1 MQAAL
6 DLAAM
11 GITVYLVERSES
23 IGGNMGRLDKT
34 FPTNDCSTCMIAP
47 RMVACA
53 RHPNI
58 HILTM
63 SELVNLEGEPGR
75 FASRIRR
82 HPRYVDEKL
91 CIGCRQC
98 VDRCPKK
105 VPNPY
110 NANLDSRKAVYL
122 AHSQA
127 IPMVP
132 AIDTASCIYFQ
143 KGRCRLCEK
152 ICPTGAI
159 RFQDQPE
166 DLDLPVSAV
175 ILAGGYELALVPQAG
190 EYGLGRYPNVV
201 TSLDFERMLSAAGPF
216 GGHPHRPS
224 DGRIPGRIAWIQCV
238 ASRDS
243 ARNRNFCSSVCCMA
257 AVKQAMLVRE
267 HDAESQATIYYMDIR
282 AQGKDFDRYVN
293 RARDIQNVRFVRSM
307 LSQIIQNPENHNLV
321 ITYYDH
327 LSMEHREEEFDLV
340 VLSAGMKPSEGLAP
354 LLARLGLEVNA
365 YGFVQAD
372 LERPSHTSREGVFV
386 AGVLDGPKDIPE
398 SVTGAGA
405 AAASA
410 AAFLGMLEESGTSSM
425 KGFEELGEGEV
436 VAPSAETPAAEA
448 DQAPEALD
456 AFPDTVVSDAAAAA
470 GEGVEA
476 PRVGVFVCH
485 CGRNIAGVV
494 DVAAVRDHAA
504 KLPDV
509 VVAEDFQFSCSTQT
523 QERMKELIAAHNLNR
538 VVVAA
543 CSPRTH
549 EPLFRETLK
558 QKGLNPYLFE
568 MANIRDQCSW
578 VHGDQPEAATEKA
591 KGLVEAAVAR
601 SRLLEPVDDV
611 AVQVVQKALVIG
623 GGLAGMT
630 AALTLADQRVAVHL
644 IERERVLGGVA
655 RRIVHNLDGSSP
667 RRLVEQTAVR
677 VRSHRHIT
685 TWLGAEIKQLEGG
698 VGDFKGRIVQDG
710 RTVSVEAGAVIV
722 ATGGRPYEPTEYDYG
737 KHPAV
742 MTQLELEERFL
753 SAALELPDVT
763 VMIQC
768 VGSRS
773 EEFPMCSRVCC
784 SAAVK
789 NAIRILERKPDAAV
803 YVLYRDIRTFGFKE
817 EYYRRARDL
826 GAVFVRFEPDTPPEV
841 RIQEGR
847 IEVEI
852 FDPSSRMDLHI
863 VPDALVL
870 SSGIRPHP
878 GAVDVAR
885 MLKLSTGQEG
895 FFMEAHPKLSPLDA
909 NTQGVFL
916 CGLAH
921 SPRFI
926 EESLAQARGAA
937 GRAASLL
944 VQSEIRVSGTVAD
957 VIRDRCSACLTCVH
971 VCPYH
976 VPRMDAH
983 GISVIDPRGCQGCG
997 VCVAEC
1003 PAKAITMKH
1012 YTDAQL
1018 AAHSAT
1024 AASAPAHE

>member
-11 GITVYLVERSES
+11 GIGVHLLERSES

-58 HILTM
+58 RILTM
-63 SELVNLEGEPGR
+63 SELLGLDGEPGR
-75 FASRIRR
+75 FMARVRR

-98 VDRCPKK
+98 VDRCPRSS
-105 VPNPY
+105 PNPY
-110 NANLDSRKAVYL
+110 NAGMDQRKAIYL

-152 ICPTGAI
+152 ICPAGAV
-159 RFQDQPE
+159 RFDDPGQDF
-166 DLDLPVSAV
+166 DLPVGTV

-216 GGHPHRPS
+216 GGHPRRPS
-224 DGRIPGRIAWIQCV
+224 DGEAPRRIAWIQCV

-243 ARNRNFCSSVCCMA
+243 ARARNFCSSVCCMA

-267 HDAESQATIYYMDIR
+267 HDPQSSVAIYYMDIR
-282 AQGKDFDRYVN
+282 AQGKDFDRYVE
-293 RARDIQNVRFVRSM
+293 RARDSLRVRFVRSM
-307 LSQIIQNPENHNLV
+307 LSQIVEDPGSRNLV
-321 ITYYDH
+321 IAYYDH
-327 LSMEHREEEFDLV
+327 HTMEHRQEELDLV
-340 VLSAGMKPSEGLAP
+340 VLSAGMKPSTTMAP
-354 LLARLGLEVNA
+354 LLVKLGIDLNA
-365 YGFVQAD
+365 YGFVEPD
-372 LERPSHTSREGVFV
+372 LERPAHTSREGIFV
-386 AGVLDGPKDIPE
+386 AGVLDGPRDIPE
-398 SVTGAGA
+398 SVTGA
-405 AAASA
+405 S
-410 AAFLGMLEESGTSSM
+410 
-425 KGFEELGEGEV
+425 
-436 VAPSAETPAAEA
+436 
-448 DQAPEALD
+448 
-456 AFPDTVVSDAAAAA
+456 AAAAA
-470 GEGVEA
+470 AACCLRAAGGASPGGAAGKPGLDESMPGGRAAEGGETLGAADELSGVPAAAGPKLEDA

-504 KLPDV
+504 TLPHV

-523 QERMKELIAAHNLNR
+523 QERMKELIAAHGLNR

-549 EPLFRETLK
+549 EPLFRETLR

-578 VHGDQPEAATEKA
+578 VHGDDPGAATRKSRA
-591 KGLVEAAVAR
+591 LVEAAVAR
-601 SRLLEPVDDV
+601 AVLLEPVEDV
-611 AVQVVQKALVIG
+611 AVRVIQKALVIG

-630 AALTLADQRVAVHL
+630 AALTLADQGIPVTLV
-644 IERERVLGGVA
+644 EREERLGGVA
-655 RRIVHNLDGSSP
+655 RRIARSPGTSSP
-667 RRLVEQTAVR
+667 RRLVEETALR
-677 VRSHRHIT
+677 VRSHRDIAT
-685 TWLGAEIKQLEGG
+685 FLGGEVRQLEGG
-698 VGDFKGRIVQDG
+698 IGDFKGRIHQNG
-710 RTVSVEAGAVIV
+710 RSVTVEAGAIIV
-722 ATGGRPYEPTEYDYG
+722 ATGGLPYEPTEYHYG
-737 KHPAV
+737 SHPGIV
-742 MTQLELEERFL
+742 TQLEFEERCL
-753 SAALELPDVT
+753 SGSAAPPDVT

-773 EEFPMCSRVCC
+773 EAFPMCSRVCC

-789 NAIRILERKPDAAV
+789 NAIRLLERKPGATV
-803 YVLYRDIRTFGFKE
+803 MVLYRDIRTFGFKE
-817 EYYRRARDL
+817 EHYRRARDL
-826 GAVFVRFEPDTPPEV
+826 GAVFIRFEPESPPEV
-841 RIQEGR
+841 RLEEGG
-847 IEVEI
+847 IEVSV
-852 FDPSSRMDLHI
+852 FDPSSGLNLHI
-863 VPDALVL
+863 HTDALVL
-870 SSGIRPHP
+870 SAGIRPHP
-878 GAVDVAR
+878 GGEPVAA
-885 MLKLSTGQEG
+885 MLKLSRGQEG
-895 FFMEAHPKLSPLDA
+895 FFMESHPKLSPLDA

-926 EESLAQARGAA
+926 EESLSQARGAA
-937 GRAASLL
+937 GRAAGLL
-944 VQSEIRVSGTVAD
+944 VQSEIRVSGTVAE

-976 VPRMDAH
+976 VPRMDAE

-1003 PAKAITMKH
+1003 PAKAISMKH

-1018 AAHSAT
+1018 GAHAGAAAR
-1024 AASAPAHE
+1024 APG